1 MIKKIVLT
9 GGPCG
14 GKTSAINHIK
24 EIYEEKGYIVLSIN
38 ETATELMNMGIKPFG
53 LSEIS
58 MDKFQ
63 EYIFYLQ
70 LFKEMLID
78 KYISDN
84 KDKNILVLLDRCIL
98 DNNSYV
104 SDEKFNELL
113 NKFNVDR
120 QSYINKYDLFIHLV
134 SAAIDTNE
142 YNVSNNSARIESK
155 EEAKEKD
162 NNIRNCYKDVNNY
175 VIIDNST
182 NFEEKLKKVEQE
194 ISNLIQSK

>member
-58 MDKFQ
+58 IDKFQ

>member
-24 EIYEEKGYIVLSIN
+24 EIYEGKGYIVLSIN

-155 EEAKEKD
+155 EEAIEKD